1 VAILLIRT
9 IHFLNTFL
17 LLVFRTILKKYN
29 LAAGD
34 FPDLQKFS
42 EKLVG
47 TFPSFNIVLRLW
59 VSTVYCCCFL
69 EVKFSEFSTLSTKQ
83 IAELDTV
90 LNSDIPLLM
99 SVRVA
104 CKENGRSDLFLTVAN
119 DSSIPG
125 TPQ

>member
-1 VAILLIRT
+1 VAILFIRT
-9 IHFLNTFL
+9 TRVLNTFL

-47 TFPSFNIVLRLW
+47 MFPAFIMFGLW
-59 VSTVYCCCFL
+59 VSTVYCGCFL

-104 CKENGRSDLFLTVAN
+104 CTENGRSDLFLTPAN